1 MGRFITLCASMQVM
15 YEYEIYRSV
24 ENNIFKT
31 KLNNPPPLY
40 NYVTWNLTFNLPV
53 NHLKK

>member
-1 MGRFITLCASMQVM
+1 MQVM

-31 KLNNPPPLY
+31 KQNNPPPLY